1 MHILRLE
8 INEDIYPVVYGFLKL
23 IAPNKIKINELSIDD
38 KLLTNEDIEEYNKA
52 MDEIKTNKTVKLADY
67 IKKRKINV

>member
-1 MHILRLE
+1 MAD
-8 INEDIYPVVYGFLKL
+8 ED
-23 IAPNKIKINELSIDD
+23 
-38 KLLTNEDIEEYNKA
+38 TEEYNKA